1 MQSAHKSLTVSQGGK
16 PLYTLNNENVLQ
28 QPPASVIKQHIN
40 LHWERLEGHEAL
52 SYECDVLTD
61 PHIHG
66 LAASMVPDSGCKEI
80 DISAAVHWRPLVRDL
95 NTIAVTDALSRRL
108 MCIVRCHWRIYSSFS
123 ICNSAV
129 HRHRRMAPDD
139 TSAKLNPARGWHS
152 GKTGL
157 AANVLFIVRY

>member
-61 PHIHG
+61 PT
-66 LAASMVPDSGCKEI
+66 SMVWQLLWCLTQVVK
-80 DISAAVHWRPLVRDL
+80 
-95 NTIAVTDALSRRL
+95 
-108 MCIVRCHWRIYSSFS
+108 
-123 ICNSAV
+123 
-129 HRHRRMAPDD
+129 
-139 TSAKLNPARGWHS
+139 K
-152 GKTGL
+152 
-157 AANVLFIVRY
+157 